1 MIELWIPI
9 TILAAFSQNIRSA
22 LQKHLKS
29 RLSTAGATSVRFF
42 YAVPFAFL
50 YLFILN
56 QFFYLPLPE
65 PNANFIIF
73 GIIGGGTQIIATAL
87 LVYLFSF
94 RNFAVGTAYSK
105 TETAQTAV
113 FGLIILGDPLTPG
126 AIIGIMISLVGVM
139 AISTARQENGL
150 KNIIQSLSQKTALIG
165 LASGAMFGMS
175 AISYRAASLSLGG
188 EGVVIQAAYTLAC
201 VTVFQTLAMTIY
213 LQLKEKGEVINV
225 IKNWRVAILVGLS
238 GMIGSACWFTA
249 MTLQNAAYVRALGQ
263 IELVFTFI
271 ASYIF
276 FKEKTNGTEL
286 FGILALVFGILV
298 LLVGT

>member
-9 TILAAFSQNIRSA
+9 TILAAFSQNLRSA

-29 RLSTAGATSVRFF
+29 RLSTAGATYVRFF

-201 VTVFQTLAMTIY
+201 VTVFQTLIMTVY
-213 LQLKEKGEVINV
+213 LQVKEKGEVIKV
-225 IKNWRVAILVGLS
+225 LKNWRIAILVGLS

-263 IELVFTFI
+263 IELVFTFV

-286 FGILALVFGILV
+286 FGILALVLGILV
-298 LLVGT
+298 LLIGT

>member
-9 TILAAFSQNIRSA
+9 TILAAFSQNLRSA

-29 RLSTAGATSVRFF
+29 RLSTAGATYVRFF

-56 QFFYLPLPE
+56 QFSYLPLPE

-201 VTVFQTLAMTIY
+201 VTVFQTLIMTVY
-213 LQLKEKGEVINV
+213 LQVKEKGEVINV
-225 IKNWRVAILVGLS
+225 LKNWRIAILVGLS

-263 IELVFTFI
+263 IELVFTFV

-286 FGILALVFGILV
+286 FGILALVLGILV
-298 LLVGT
+298 LLIGT

>member
-9 TILAAFSQNIRSA
+9 TILAAFSQNLRSA

-29 RLSTAGATSVRFF
+29 RLSTAGATYVRFF

-65 PNANFIIF
+65 PKANFIIF

-201 VTVFQTLAMTIY
+201 VTVFQTLIMTVY
-213 LQLKEKGEVINV
+213 LQVKEKGEVINV

-286 FGILALVFGILV
+286 FGILALVVGILV

>member
-9 TILAAFSQNIRSA
+9 TILAAFSQNLRSA

-29 RLSTAGATSVRFF
+29 RLSTAGATYVRFF

-65 PNANFIIF
+65 PKANFIIF

-113 FGLIILGDPLTPG
+113 FGLLILGDPLTPG
-126 AIIGIMISLVGVM
+126 AIIGICLLYTSD
-139 AISTARQENGL
+139 
-150 KNIIQSLSQKTALIG
+150 
-165 LASGAMFGMS
+165 
-175 AISYRAASLSLGG
+175 AAD
-188 EGVVIQAAYTLAC
+188 E
-201 VTVFQTLAMTIY
+201 
-213 LQLKEKGEVINV
+213 
-225 IKNWRVAILVGLS
+225 
-238 GMIGSACWFTA
+238 
-249 MTLQNAAYVRALGQ
+249 
-263 IELVFTFI
+263 
-271 ASYIF
+271 
-276 FKEKTNGTEL
+276 
-286 FGILALVFGILV
+286 
-298 LLVGT
+298 